1 MTANQLEDFVL
12 EEHLEQAPVWEAE
25 ERQGILQR
33 STDIIHEL
41 QNLTMGRSE
50 EGVCHQREEMQR
62 EVDMEGTRTD
72 LDTLQDFIKNG
83 FNEPK
88 FVF

>member
-25 ERQGILQR
+25 ERQ
-33 STDIIHEL
+33 EMA
-41 QNLTMGRSE
+41 NKA
-50 EGVCHQREEMQR
+50 RE
-62 EVDMEGTRTD
+62 D

-83 FNEPK
+83 FYEPK
-88 FVF
+88 ICILGE

>member
-1 MTANQLEDFVL
+1 MTANIDHLID
-12 EEHLEQAPVWEAE
+12 EHLTDHPVWEAE
-25 ERQGILQR
+25 EKQEM
-33 STDIIHEL
+33 T
-41 QNLTMGRSE
+41 NKA
-50 EGVCHQREEMQR
+50 RE
-62 EVDMEGTRTD
+62 D

>member
-25 ERQGILQR
+25 AKQ
-33 STDIIHEL
+33 
-41 QNLTMGRSE
+41 
-50 EGVCHQREEMQR
+50 
-62 EVDMEGTRTD
+62 DMSDEAMED

>member
-25 ERQGILQR
+25 AKQ
-33 STDIIHEL
+33 DMA
-41 QNLTMGRSE
+41 NKA
-50 EGVCHQREEMQR
+50 RE
-62 EVDMEGTRTD
+62 D

-83 FNEPK
+83 FTEPEI
-88 FVF
+88 VF

>member
-25 ERQGILQR
+25 ERQ
-33 STDIIHEL
+33 EMA
-41 QNLTMGRSE
+41 NKA
-50 EGVCHQREEMQR
+50 RE
-62 EVDMEGTRTD
+62 D
-72 LDTLQDFIKNG
+72 LYTLQDFIKNG
-83 FNEPK
+83 FYEPK